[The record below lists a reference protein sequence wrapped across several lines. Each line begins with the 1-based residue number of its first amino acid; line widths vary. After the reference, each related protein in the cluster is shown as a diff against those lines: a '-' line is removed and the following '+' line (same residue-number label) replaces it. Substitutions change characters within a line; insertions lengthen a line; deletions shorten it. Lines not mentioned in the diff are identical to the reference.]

1 MLFKQIVSLLKLN
14 KLTEFE
20 KDKKELVIF
29 SKYSIHFLLLAII
42 FIIYT
47 FFSNLIISYNDKKIN
62 NFNELVNSNEFE
74 NVSNYFFAN
83 LKSPYSEHKYTIKNN
98 DSIQGILNFYKIKT
112 NEINFVIDQL
122 KKRKL
127 SNIYTGRQVS
137 LVLKKTEDNR
147 NSIVNIYYPI
157 SNTLNVEIRNNNNEI
172 IIKEN
177 IIKLNKREVVVKNY
191 IKNNLYQ
198 AALDVGV
205 EPNIIIEFA
214 RIYGFEIDF
223 QRDIRKGDWFE
234 IYYEKFV
241 DDNNNVKD
249 TGKIIYA
256 SMFVNNKE
264 LNLYNF
270 KDKSDLG
277 YYDLNGKSIVKAL
290 MKTPINGAR
299 LSSPFGNRKHPILG
313 FTKHH
318 NGTDFAALT
327 GTPIMASGSGTV
339 ITAGWCGNGGNCV
352 RIRHNSSYTTGYG
365 HLSKFAT
372 KKGRKVKQGQIIG
385 YVGNTG
391 MSTGPHL
398 HYTVKY
404 NGKFV
409 NSQSLKL
416 PSGKILKGDKRKEF
430 EIERIKIDLKL
441 SELRDY

>member
-47 FFSNLIISYNDKKIN
+47 FFTNLIISYNDKKIN

>member
-313 FTKHH
+313 FTKRH